1 MRICLTILLLTVF
14 LLPSALDA
22 QPGRTISESMNFAPV
37 SVGALKEMELR
48 VTGLQGI
55 GGFVVRDSCI
65 DPFTMRTQL
74 QDLRIKNGEVR
85 IKVEFNPLLPGDF
98 RDEIILERR
107 PALTPK
113 NDVIRIRLFGT
124 AFRVIRDERIEFGQ
138 VLTGDSSRRIVFVRA
153 NLDENVRWEIL
164 GKITPPFELLT
175 LNGPIPVGG
184 DTLAFA
190 FSFQPTSSGRF
201 LDTIKIVR
209 VFRLGPNVPLDT
221 MRVHYVGEGVRM
233 PSEKTVSFTNMNI
246 GIIKKD
252 TVTIELPTKKIS
264 VPFSYTIAPRQR
276 AGSVTARLLSP
287 VGPSNE
293 SKIVVELTCAPTTL
307 DSSRYGFALLRSA
320 KDSEPID
327 STIII
332 ANVVVAPRPVKL
344 SVRFLIDTLLK
355 RIGDTVDVDIVA
367 ETTDPIDRPL
377 SIRTW
382 ICDVTYNPSMV
393 VPLLQAGQTVSVVD
407 DRPILALDRQGANG
421 MFVFSTS
428 PQVIGTFRF
437 VVTLGDASFTPVAMM
452 QLGYIDEAG
461 TTQTNSP
468 DTNTIVVTNVWRY
481 QDGAQRLVNPFL
493 GTLVADVDP
502 NPVITQSTLSIR
514 NVAAQVGRL
523 TVIDGIGQIRADL
536 TAQLRTGKREF
547 SISSGGSSDVSL
559 TPGTYYARLI
569 VEGASGNT
577 INSVVRVFVV
587 Q

>member
-1 MRICLTILLLTVF
+1 
-14 LLPSALDA
+14 
-22 QPGRTISESMNFAPV
+22 MNFAPV

-344 SVRFLIDTLLK
+344 SVRFLTDTLLK